1 MKPPHES
8 KLPPTLEAFGTADET
23 VSESTQLARGRTA
36 MAVERSFL
44 AFERTLMAWLRTSMS
59 MISFGFTLAKI
70 FQYLEKDSGEPI
82 VGRFGRE
89 WSPAVVGI
97 AMVVIGTGALI
108 FATIQHYRRVKA
120 LRRHGLLPQ
129 WNLALNVAVLV
140 AVLGVF
146 ALSTLLLEL

>member
-1 MKPPHES
+1 MKSPHES
-8 KLPPTLEAFGTADET
+8 PLPAALGATEGSGAP
-23 VSESTQLARGRTA
+23 VNESTLLARDRTTL
-36 MAVERSFL
+36 AVERSFL

-70 FQYLEKDSGEPI
+70 FQVLEQSSGSVI

-89 WSPAVVGI
+89 WSPAAVGI
-97 AMVVIGTGALI
+97 AMVIIGTGSLV

-129 WNLALNVAVLV
+129 WNLAFYVALLV
-140 AVLGVF
+140 TILGLF
-146 ALSTLLLEL
+146 ALSTLLLDF

>member
-8 KLPPTLEAFGTADET
+8 ELPPALEAPGSSDDA
-23 VSESTQLARGRTA
+23 VSESTLLARSRTT

-82 VGRFGRE
+82 IGRFGRE
-89 WSPAVVGI
+89 WSPSAVGI
-97 AMVVIGTGALI
+97 AMVVIGTGALV
-108 FATIQHYRRVKA
+108 FATIQHYRRVQA

-140 AVLGVF
+140 AVLGIF
-146 ALSTLLLEL
+146 ALSTLLLEV